1 VLVGHLLYIGVRVL
15 IGSTIFLAVMT
26 AFGAVDSPLALL
38 TLPAALLTGLAFAT
52 PVVAYSA
59 VLENDYGF
67 AVLLRFVVVPLFLF
81 GGVFYPVTQL
91 PLVLEQLAYLTPL
104 WHGVALSRELALGTA
119 TVGSTLLHVA
129 YLACGSW
136 SASRS
141 RSATTSAGWRSEM
154 ARDTV
159 TPTLAVRTTPL
170 PLAGGR
176 AWRLVERNI
185 MVYRR
190 IWVLIVSGFFEPLF
204 YLLSLGVG
212 IGALVGTVAG
222 PDGQPIDYTAF
233 VAPALLAASAMNG
246 AIYDSTTNVFFK
258 LKFAKTYDAM
268 LATPLGPGDI
278 AVGEITWAQLRGTLY
293 SVAFLVVMAALGL
306 ITSWWALLAL
316 PATMLIGL
324 AFAAVGMACTSFM
337 RGWQDFEYVQLA
349 ILPMFLFSTTF
360 FPLSVYPRAIQVVV
374 QFTPLYHGIE
384 LVRPLTTGAGVGIGL
399 LGHALY
405 FVGLA
410 AIGFSVTAR
419 RLERLLLK

>member
-1 VLVGHLLYIGVRVL
+1 
-15 IGSTIFLAVMT
+15 MT
-26 AFGAVDSPLALL
+26 G
-38 TLPAALLTGLAFAT
+38 
-52 PVVAYSA
+52 
-59 VLENDYGF
+59 
-67 AVLLRFVVVPLFLF
+67 
-81 GGVFYPVTQL
+81 
-91 PLVLEQLAYLTPL
+91 
-104 WHGVALSRELALGTA
+104 
-119 TVGSTLLHVA
+119 
-129 YLACGSW
+129 
-136 SASRS
+136 
-141 RSATTSAGWRSEM
+141 
-154 ARDTV
+154 DTV

-170 PLAGGR
+170 PLAGSKS
-176 AWRLVERNI
+176 WRLVERNLV
-185 MVYRR
+185 VYRR
-190 IWVLIVSGFFEPLF
+190 IWPLIVSGFFEPVF

-268 LATPLGPGDI
+268 LATPLGPADI

-293 SVAFLVVMAALGL
+293 SIAFLIVMAALGL

-316 PATMLIGL
+316 PATILIGM

-337 RGWQDFEYVQLA
+337 RSWQDFEFVQLA
-349 ILPMFLFSTTF
+349 VLPMFLFSTTF

-374 QFTPLYHGIE
+374 QLTPLYHGIE

-399 LGHALY
+399 FGHALY

-410 AIGFSVTAR
+410 AIGFFLTAR

>member
-1 VLVGHLLYIGVRVL
+1 
-15 IGSTIFLAVMT
+15 
-26 AFGAVDSPLALL
+26 
-38 TLPAALLTGLAFAT
+38 
-52 PVVAYSA
+52 
-59 VLENDYGF
+59 
-67 AVLLRFVVVPLFLF
+67 
-81 GGVFYPVTQL
+81 
-91 PLVLEQLAYLTPL
+91 
-104 WHGVALSRELALGTA
+104 
-119 TVGSTLLHVA
+119 
-129 YLACGSW
+129 
-136 SASRS
+136 
-141 RSATTSAGWRSEM
+141 M

-159 TPTLAVRTTPL
+159 TPTLVVRTTPL

-185 MVYRR
+185 VVYRR
-190 IWVLIVSGFFEPLF
+190 IWVLIVSGFFEPVF

-212 IGALVGTVAG
+212 IGALVGSVAG

-293 SVAFLVVMAALGL
+293 SVAFLSVMAALGL

-316 PATMLIGL
+316 PATILIGL

-337 RGWQDFEYVQLA
+337 RSWQDFEYVQLA

-360 FPLSVYPRAIQVVV
+360 FPLSVYPHAIQVVV

-410 AIGFSVTAR
+410 AIGFTVTAR
-419 RLERLLLK
+419 RLERLLLR

>member
-1 VLVGHLLYIGVRVL
+1 
-15 IGSTIFLAVMT
+15 
-26 AFGAVDSPLALL
+26 
-38 TLPAALLTGLAFAT
+38 
-52 PVVAYSA
+52 
-59 VLENDYGF
+59 
-67 AVLLRFVVVPLFLF
+67 
-81 GGVFYPVTQL
+81 
-91 PLVLEQLAYLTPL
+91 
-104 WHGVALSRELALGTA
+104 
-119 TVGSTLLHVA
+119 
-129 YLACGSW
+129 
-136 SASRS
+136 
-141 RSATTSAGWRSEM
+141 M

-268 LATPLGPGDI
+268 LATPLGPADI

-293 SVAFLVVMAALGL
+293 SIAFLVVMAALGL
-306 ITSWWALLAL
+306 ITSWWAVLAL

-337 RGWQDFEYVQLA
+337 RGWQDFEYIQLA

>member
-1 VLVGHLLYIGVRVL
+1 M
-15 IGSTIFLAVMT
+15 S
-26 AFGAVDSPLALL
+26 
-38 TLPAALLTGLAFAT
+38 
-52 PVVAYSA
+52 
-59 VLENDYGF
+59 
-67 AVLLRFVVVPLFLF
+67 
-81 GGVFYPVTQL
+81 
-91 PLVLEQLAYLTPL
+91 
-104 WHGVALSRELALGTA
+104 
-119 TVGSTLLHVA
+119 
-129 YLACGSW
+129 
-136 SASRS
+136 
-141 RSATTSAGWRSEM
+141 
-154 ARDTV
+154 RDTV
-159 TPTLAVRTTPL
+159 TPTLVVRTTPL

-190 IWVLIVSGFFEPLF
+190 IWVLILSGFFEPVF

-222 PDGQPIDYTAF
+222 PDGLPIDYTAF

-293 SVAFLVVMAALGL
+293 SVAFLVVMAVLGL
-306 ITSWWALLAL
+306 ITSWWAVLAL
-316 PATMLIGL
+316 PATMLIGM

-337 RGWQDFEYVQLA
+337 RSWQDFEYVQLA

-360 FPLSVYPRAIQVVV
+360 FPLSVYPHAIQIVV

-410 AIGFSVTAR
+410 AIGFTVTAR
-419 RLERLLLK
+419 RLERLLLR